1 MNKKAYI
8 DKINGRLKYIKNTFG
23 SVGVFHD
30 ASGFVSDVLGAK
42 MTASGYL
49 SAKNLNIENIAQ
61 YEKMGGSL
69 DFILETIGTPKSY
82 LNDAASSFKD
92 IDDYDIKKKRISE
105 PRKYSKKEL
114 ITEANAKSY
123 ISAMHHDTL
132 KNQYLSIMQMDSQLI
147 DDVGTIQ
154 LEKLPYYLQALYQDY
169 EDTLGKGSKGKRSYT
184 QMQKMYDTGAT
195 FVNAVKAWKEFNGK
209 KI

>member
-1 MNKKAYI
+1 MSKTAYI
-8 DKINGRLKYIKNTFG
+8 NKINGRLKYLKSTFG

-30 ASGFVSDVLGAK
+30 ASELVSDVLGTK

-49 SAKNLNIENIAQ
+49 SAKNLTVEKIAQ
-61 YEKMGGSL
+61 YEKIGGSL
-69 DFILETIGTPKSY
+69 DFLLETIGTSKSY
-82 LNDAASSFKD
+82 LDDAASSFKD

-105 PRKYSKKEL
+105 PRKHSKKEL
-114 ITEANAKSY
+114 ISEANAKAY

-132 KNQYLSIMQMDSQLI
+132 KNQYLSIMQMDEQLI

-154 LEKLPYYLQALYQDY
+154 LEKLPYYLQSLYQDY
-169 EDTLGKGSKGKRSYT
+169 EDTLGKGTKGKRSYT

-209 KI
+209 K